1 MNSLL
6 KINRK
11 SVSLLT
17 AHLLK
22 KPSKAFSSK
31 NYSMSQNIKPCF
43 LIGKSSAKFYSF
55 PHFKFSDGN
64 KDNDKNDKSNE
75 DKKEQEDSSHP
86 KGFGKF
92 YKKKIFN
99 KNSEP
104 SKESQEEKGD
114 KEQPEQKEKKNDN
127 ENENDKSDE
136 GVKDEKNNK
145 ENEKSSDKKK
155 QEEMMEL
162 MQTLFNQNSGLVLA
176 AIFTSAY
183 IIYNI
188 LFAKS
193 KSGVKEVT
201 VNEFNTFLESKQI
214 QNIEITKDRN
224 TSTFFNVI
232 AFLKDNRVIK
242 LTILNHE
249 VFLKTLESK
258 QFELGFPEKEFIP
271 IKITGLPSVN
281 LEETDTRIPIIAIGI
296 LIGLGFRL
304 NTRWQALL
312 KKKNPKNSTGA
323 DSFKDSFGGLKNFN
337 FFDVAKSNAKEFG
350 VENKVNVRFKNVAGM
365 AQPKKEIME
374 FVDFL
379 KKPEK
384 YQKLGAKIPRGA
396 LLVGPP
402 GTGKTMLAKAVAGE
416 AGVPFFAISGSDFV
430 EMFVGVGA
438 SRVRDLFK
446 KAKDKAPSII
456 FIDEID
462 AVGRKR
468 GGKYTGGHDERD
480 NTLNQLL
487 VEMDGFGTD
496 SSVIVLAAT
505 NRADVLDNALLRPGR
520 FDRQVEV
527 SLPDRK
533 DREEIFK
540 IYLKKIK
547 TDKSKTIQEYAVRL
561 STLTPGFS
569 GADISNLVNE
579 AAIISARNDKESVD
593 SESFEQASDRII
605 AGLETRRLLSEK
617 ERKIVAYHECGHAV
631 VGWFLENSQ
640 PLVKLT
646 IIPRSK
652 GALGFTQ
659 FVPDDVQLRSKEHL
673 VDLICGLLGG
683 RMAEEKFFGQITT
696 GASDDLQKVRN
707 IAHAMVT
714 KYGMSRLGLAAY
726 PGGEE
731 EYVKPYSTQTENV
744 FIFYF
749 RK

>member
-11 SVSLLT
+11 SVSILT
-17 AHLLK
+17 AHLLR
-22 KPSKAFSSK
+22 KPSKALSTKNFSL
-31 NYSMSQNIKPCF
+31 SQN
-43 LIGKSSAKFYSF
+43 YR
-55 PHFKFSDGN
+55 FSDGN
-64 KDNDKNDKSNE
+64 KENKDKPKE
-75 DKKEQEDSSHP
+75 DKKDEEGSHP
-86 KGFGKF
+86 KGFENF
-92 YKKKIFN
+92 YKKKVS
-99 KNSEP
+99 KESEEP
-104 SKESQEEKGD
+104 SKETKDQKQN
-114 KEQPEQKEKKNDN
+114 KEQPDNKDKKN
-127 ENENDKSDE
+127 ENENEKSDE
-136 GVKDEKNNK
+136 EIKEEKNNK
-145 ENEKSSDKKK
+145 EKEKSSNKKK
-155 QEEMMEL
+155 REELEEL
-162 MQTLFNQNSGLVLA
+162 MKIFVEENSFLLVASIL
-176 AIFTSAY
+176 TSTY

-188 LFAKS
+188 FFSKS
-193 KSGVKEVT
+193 KSSVKEVS
-201 VNEFNTFLESKQI
+201 VNEFNSFVETKQI

-224 TSTFFNVI
+224 STNFFNVL
-232 AFLKDNRVIK
+232 AFLKDNTTIK
-242 LTILNHE
+242 LTIINHE
-249 VFLKTLESK
+249 LFLKTLETK
-258 QFELGFPEKEFIP
+258 QYELGFPEKEFIP
-271 IKITGLPSVN
+271 IKLTTSPSIATD
-281 LEETDTRIPIIAIGI
+281 EIDTRTPIIAIGI
-296 LIGLGFRL
+296 LLGLTYRL
-304 NTRWQALL
+304 HLRWQSLL
-312 KKKNPKNSTGA
+312 KKKKPSKGN

-350 VENKVNVRFKNVAGM
+350 VENKVNVKFKNVAGM
-365 AQPKKEIME
+365 KQAKKEIME

-446 KAKDKAPSII
+446 KAKEKAPSII

-487 VEMDGFGTD
+487 VEMDGFGTE

-527 SLPDRK
+527 TLPDRK

-540 IYLKKIK
+540 IYLKKVK
-547 TDKSKTIQEYAVRL
+547 TDKSKSIQEYAVRL

-593 SESFEQASDRII
+593 SESFEQASDRIL

-617 ERKIVAYHECGHAV
+617 ERRIVAYHECGHAV
-631 VGWFLENSQ
+631 VGWFLEYSQ

-673 VDLICGLLGG
+673 IDLICGLLGG

-707 IAHAMVT
+707 IAHSMVT
-714 KYGMSRLGLAAY
+714 KFGMSRLGLAAY

-731 EYVKPYSTQTENV
+731 EYIKPYSAQTENV
-744 FIFYF
+744 IISLL
-749 RK
+749 